1 MDIRALLKQGSSLE
15 ELEQSLLDLDSEFDF
30 KCRHCGKC
38 CKNQDTVLFTA
49 RDIYNIAK
57 KLGKT
62 TEHIIQECG
71 EVSIGYSSRIPLVHM
86 VPIGPQR
93 RCPLLRD
100 DGRCSVHDCK
110 PTACALFPVGR
121 VASIEGV
128 LDKNMEVTKDCV
140 KVRYVLNDFNCVTAT
155 GDGTVMTTIAVTRTS
170 TTLNSLL
177 LTFDIIHSSITSF
190 HTLEPMFSSVRNFG
204 FKALKL

>member
-62 TEHIIQECG
+62 TEYVIQECG

-86 VPIGPQR
+86 VPIDPQR
-93 RCPLLRD
+93 RCPLYRMMD
-100 DGRCSVHDCK
+100 AAVSM
-110 PTACALFPVGR
+110 TA
-121 VASIEGV
+121 
-128 LDKNMEVTKDCV
+128 
-140 KVRYVLNDFNCVTAT
+140 
-155 GDGTVMTTIAVTRTS
+155 
-170 TTLNSLL
+170 SLQPAHCFL
-177 LTFDIIHSSITSF
+177 
-190 HTLEPMFSSVRNFG
+190 
-204 FKALKL
+204 

>member
-62 TEHIIQECG
+62 TEHVIQECG

-93 RCPLLRD
+93 RCPLYRMMD
-100 DGRCSVHDCK
+100 AAVSM
-110 PTACALFPVGR
+110 TA
-121 VASIEGV
+121 
-128 LDKNMEVTKDCV
+128 
-140 KVRYVLNDFNCVTAT
+140 
-155 GDGTVMTTIAVTRTS
+155 
-170 TTLNSLL
+170 SLQPAHCFL
-177 LTFDIIHSSITSF
+177 
-190 HTLEPMFSSVRNFG
+190 
-204 FKALKL
+204 

>member
-62 TEHIIQECG
+62 TEHVIQECG

-86 VPIGPQR
+86 VPIGR
-93 RCPLLRD
+93 NVV
-100 DGRCSVHDCK
+100 VHCYGMMDAAVSM
-110 PTACALFPVGR
+110 TA
-121 VASIEGV
+121 
-128 LDKNMEVTKDCV
+128 
-140 KVRYVLNDFNCVTAT
+140 
-155 GDGTVMTTIAVTRTS
+155 
-170 TTLNSLL
+170 SLQPAHCFL
-177 LTFDIIHSSITSF
+177 
-190 HTLEPMFSSVRNFG
+190 
-204 FKALKL
+204 

>member
-62 TEHIIQECG
+62 
-71 EVSIGYSSRIPLVHM
+71 VS
-86 VPIGPQR
+86 
-93 RCPLLRD
+93 
-100 DGRCSVHDCK
+100 
-110 PTACALFPVGR
+110 
-121 VASIEGV
+121 
-128 LDKNMEVTKDCV
+128 V
-140 KVRYVLNDFNCVTAT
+140 K
-155 GDGTVMTTIAVTRTS
+155 
-170 TTLNSLL
+170 
-177 LTFDIIHSSITSF
+177 
-190 HTLEPMFSSVRNFG
+190 
-204 FKALKL
+204 

>member
-62 TEHIIQECG
+62 TEHVIQECG
-71 EVSIGYSSRIPLVHM
+71 EVSIGYRPGS
-86 VPIGPQR
+86 
-93 RCPLLRD
+93 CW
-100 DGRCSVHDCK
+100 
-110 PTACALFPVGR
+110 
-121 VASIEGV
+121 SIWCQ
-128 LDKNMEVTKDCV
+128 LAATS
-140 KVRYVLNDFNCVTAT
+140 LSIAT
-155 GDGTVMTTIAVTRTS
+155 G
-170 TTLNSLL
+170 
-177 LTFDIIHSSITSF
+177 
-190 HTLEPMFSSVRNFG
+190 
-204 FKALKL
+204 

>member
-62 TEHIIQECG
+62 TEHVIQECG

-140 KVRYVLNDFNCVTAT
+140 KVRYVRQQKGITQSAVGWLGFRYRKRMIFSLN
-155 GDGTVMTTIAVTRTS
+155 GQ
-170 TTLNSLL
+170 
-177 LTFDIIHSSITSF
+177 
-190 HTLEPMFSSVRNFG
+190 
-204 FKALKL
+204 